1 MDNLSNRAKENLKHL
16 RNIFQSAMESG
27 DAPMSIDVVD
37 MADISILIDQHTES
51 DCVLSKDLYNNI
63 LDKWLSKDE
72 KHIRNIEN
80 NTGAA

>member
-37 MADISILIDQHTES
+37 MADISILIDQHIES

-80 NTGAA
+80 NAGAA